1 MSLSCE
7 VLKLLDIEWQIIP
20 KDLKM
25 KCRSRIDENS
35 VSEYEQS
42 LLMEGGE
49 DSNSLLNSNKDEM
62 IKEFLRKNFVK
73 FYINIYKEN
82 HPPTIVGGKPPHSG
96 ASPGGSVATPHSTGG
111 MSSAEDLAAS
121 GTRYML
127 DIHLFKG
134 TVYVFMD
141 FVRKFMHVLT
151 ASCSMCSSNSAQGSS
166 AQGSNVDLQS
176 CYSQHHHHDYKL
188 KMVI

>member
-1 MSLSCE
+1 MTLTCE

-35 VSEYEQS
+35 VLEYEQS
-42 LLMEGGE
+42 IQMEAG
-49 DSNSLLNSNKDEM
+49 DDALSLQNSNKDEM
-62 IKEFLRKNFVK
+62 IKQFLRLNFIK
-73 FYINIYKEN
+73 FYINIYKDN
-82 HPPTIVGGKPPHSG
+82 APPAVGGKSNARSG
-96 ASPGGSVATPHSTGG
+96 VPVPSTSSAVNTPHHHADGIGAPQSVSG
-111 MSSAEDLAAS
+111 MSSATMDDLQAA
-121 GTRYML
+121 GTKYML

-151 ASCSMCSSNSAQGSS
+151 ASCSLCINNSACNSS
-166 AQGSNVDLQS
+166 AHSSTIDLVSN
-176 CYSQHHHHDYKL
+176 
-188 KMVI
+188 